1 VKKRRPVLITVIA
14 ILQIIPI
21 FLLPPK
27 MLLPLIRAFSTSKVI
42 MRLLF
47 LSPVIIF
54 AVLAWALLTFRPQ
67 GRLMTIFLQGFNIIV
82 RLLITMSHIVPSKAP
97 GTPVDVP
104 LLVSSLLSVALSV
117 LILFY
122 VDQPEMQLL
131 FES

>member
-1 VKKRRPVLITVIA
+1 MKKSRPVLITIIA

-27 MLLPLIRAFSTSKVI
+27 VLVSLLRTFETSKPI
-42 MRLLF
+42 IRLLF
-47 LSPVIIF
+47 ASPVIIF
-54 AVLAWALLTFRPQ
+54 AVLGWALLTFRPQ

-82 RLLITMSHIVPSKAP
+82 RLLITMSHVVPSKTP

-104 LLVSSLLSVALSV
+104 LLVSSLLSIALSV
-117 LILFY
+117 VILFY

-131 FES
+131 FEA